1 MQNDES
7 ATSAKVIVT
16 SFIESLNSRDLK
28 SARSYVSDNYSVK
41 APQAS
46 YDTAEAY
53 FKDVEKAQQT
63 YNSRYDIKRVFADGN
78 DVCVVTDVIAGPSS
92 NSVFSACGWYHVEG
106 QKIRSLRLMYESGP
120 PSQQK
125 NK

>member
-1 MQNDES
+1 MQNDEP
-7 ATSAKVIVT
+7 ARSAKVIVT
-16 SFIESLNSRDLK
+16 SFIEALNSRDQK
-28 SARSYVSDNYSVK
+28 SARRYVSDNFSVK

-63 YNSRYDIKRVFADGN
+63 YNSRYDIKRVVADGN
-78 DVCVVTDVIAGPSS
+78 DVCVITDVIAGPSS
-92 NSVFSACGWYHVEG
+92 SPASSACGWYRVED

-120 PSQQK
+120 PGQQK
-125 NK
+125 SK